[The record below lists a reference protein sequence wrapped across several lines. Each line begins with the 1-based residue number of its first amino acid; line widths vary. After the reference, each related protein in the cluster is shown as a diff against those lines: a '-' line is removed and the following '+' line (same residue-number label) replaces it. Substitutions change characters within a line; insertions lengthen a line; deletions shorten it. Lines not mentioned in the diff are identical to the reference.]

1 MRKTPPVGWQI
12 VPVAALLAPCA
23 LQVLLGI
30 RRSLRRRA
38 TEDAERRLA
47 LKLPEFKLTRS
58 RHLVDLLMAD
68 PAVLKAVEKHSRE
81 HGETQTGGCGA
92 ERYALEIV
100 PSFSPY
106 LYFRIGLPLAGLVSR
121 ALYRLAL
128 EERQTVEGDATV
140 VFVMNHRSNLD
151 YVILAYLMRDQAA
164 LSFAAGEWAR
174 AWPAGWFVRAMGS
187 FFVRRGS
194 GDPLHR
200 RVLERFVQ
208 MAVEGGLTQVIFPEG
223 GLSRDGRPREPKV
236 GLLDYMLRSFDPS
249 SGRDIFF
256 VPVAVNYDRIL
267 EDRALLAAQKPGA
280 QGPGDRLIPSQAANF
295 MCHNLRLTL
304 GGARDRRPYAV
315 VNFGA
320 PVSAR
325 RYALSRGLDFR
336 AMDEEVRAGEVEML
350 VQELMRAVGMLV
362 PVLPV
367 PVIAYILVSAPEETL
382 TSSEIKARVRALTSS
397 LESRGVRVLL
407 RGGERDVEDGLGLL
421 AARRLITEDEGL
433 YRICPR
439 EIGLLR
445 YYAASISHLI
455 ETGPD
460 AKPISHGGVMESG

>member
-1 MRKTPPVGWQI
+1 MRKIPSVDWPI
-12 VPVAALLAPCA
+12 VPAAALLAPCA
-23 LQVLLGI
+23 LQVFFGV

-38 TEDAERRLA
+38 TKDVERRIA

-68 PAVLKAVEKHSRE
+68 PAVLEAVEKHSRE
-81 HGETQTGGCGA
+81 HGEARTGACGA

-121 ALYRLAL
+121 ALYRLGS
-128 EERQTVEGDATV
+128 EGRQTVDGDATV

-151 YVILAYLMRDQAA
+151 YVVLAYLMRDQAA

-187 FFVRRGS
+187 FLVRRGS

-208 MAVEGGLTQVIFPEG
+208 MAMEGGLTQVVFPEG

-267 EDRALLAAQKPGA
+267 EDRALLASQKPGA
-280 QGPGDRLIPSQAANF
+280 QGPNDRLIPSQAANF
-295 MCHNLRLTL
+295 IYHNLRLAL
-304 GGARDRRPYAV
+304 GGAWDRRPYAV

-336 AMDEEVRAGEVEML
+336 AIGEEARAGEVEL
-350 VQELMRAVGMLV
+350 LAQKLMRAVGVLV

-367 PVIAYILVSAPEETL
+367 PLIAHILVSASEETL
-382 TSSEIKARVRALTSS
+382 TSSEIKARVRDLTSS

-407 RGGERDVEDGLGLL
+407 PGGERDVEDGLDLL
-421 AARRLITEDEGL
+421 AARRLITEYEDL
-433 YRICPR
+433 YRISPW

-460 AKPISHGGVMESG
+460 ATPVSHGGSVESG